1 MAAGVKRI
9 LKSVPALRR
18 LARSRIGVRPQP
30 AARRALPRRLRR
42 PSLLIVGCGDVGLR
56 LLTQLGGQR
65 QQALRIVAVT
75 RRPEQQQAVRRAG
88 GVPIAADLDEPRS
101 LRRLAAFA
109 GWAVLLAPPPANG
122 QDDPRMRRLIAACS
136 ARRPFGATWPGARS
150 TARRWSYVST
160 TGVYGDCAGAWLDET
175 RPTAPAN
182 ARAIRRVAAERRL
195 RQLGTRGAART
206 AILRAPG
213 IYAHERLPIERLQR
227 GTPALRSDDDV
238 WTNHIHAD
246 DLARAAWLALFRGR
260 PSRVVNAVDDSML
273 KMGDYF
279 DAVADAL
286 ALPRPPRLTRAEI
299 TERVSP
305 AMLSFM
311 GESRRLANRRLKRE
325 LRLRLR
331 WPTVGDTLR
340 SLAYANGAA

>member
-1 MAAGVKRI
+1 MARE
-9 LKSVPALRR
+9 P
-18 LARSRIGVRPQP
+18 ARSVT
-30 AARRALPRRLRR
+30 RRTLSRRLRR

-56 LLTQLGGQR
+56 LLTLLGQRR
-65 QQALRIVAVT
+65 QQALRVVAVT

-88 GVPIAADLDEPRS
+88 GVPIAADLDRARS

-109 GWAVLLAPPPANG
+109 DWAVLLAPPPANG
-122 QDDPRMRRLIAACS
+122 QDDPRMQRLIAACS
-136 ARRPFGATWPGARS
+136 ARGRAGAYRPRGATWPGPRAA
-150 TARRWSYVST
+150 ARRWSYVST

-175 RPTAPAN
+175 RPVAPAN

-195 RQLGTRGAART
+195 RQLGARGAART
-206 AILRAPG
+206 AILRASG

-227 GTPALRSDDDV
+227 GTPALHTDDDV

-260 PSRVVNAVDDSML
+260 PGRVVNAVDDSML

-299 TERVSP
+299 IERVSP

-311 GESRRLANRRLKRE
+311 SESRRLANRRLKRE
-325 LRLRLR
+325 LRLRLH

-340 SLAYANGAA
+340 SLA